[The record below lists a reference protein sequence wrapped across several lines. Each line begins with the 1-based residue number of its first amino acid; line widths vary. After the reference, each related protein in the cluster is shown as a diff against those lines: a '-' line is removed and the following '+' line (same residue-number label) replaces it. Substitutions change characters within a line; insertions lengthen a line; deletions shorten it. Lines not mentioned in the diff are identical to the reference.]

1 MKQVIFNKT
10 GYPQEVLKVEE
21 AEVPVPKSGEVL
33 IRVTARNINPS
44 DIMFIRG
51 MYGIAPQLPSS
62 AGFEAVGVVED
73 SGDQDR
79 IPVGT
84 RMIFSAV
91 GTWKEYICVPAN
103 QLIPA
108 PEGMPDDVA
117 CQAFINPM
125 TAYGML
131 QRSALEAGEW
141 LLLTAGASAFSKL
154 VIQMA
159 KSRGIKIACTVR
171 RQEQIA
177 QLTEMGVDLVVNTE
191 TEKIPN
197 ALMDATNG
205 EGVSVVFDAVG
216 GTLGARALASLRPK
230 GKMMVYGLL
239 SLENIPLN
247 SGLMIFKDL
256 SIEGFWL
263 TSYLEGLDKKSRQD
277 AFQTVFGTLTS
288 QDLKVDVAEKF
299 PLGQVKEAIAAY
311 EKPGRTG
318 KIILIS

>member
-1 MKQVIFNKT
+1 MKQVVFYEK
-10 GYPQEVLKVEE
+10 GFPQDVLRLEE
-21 AEVPVPKSGEVL
+21 TTRPVPKPGEAL
-33 IRVTARNINPS
+33 IRITARNINPS

-73 SGDQDR
+73 AGDQDR
-79 IPVGT
+79 IPVGM
-84 RMIFSAV
+84 RVIFSAV
-91 GTWKEYICVPAN
+91 GTWKEYICLPAT

-108 PEGMPDDVA
+108 PEGMPDEVA

-131 QRSALEAGEW
+131 QRSGLREGDW

-159 KSRGIKIACTVR
+159 KAKGIKIACTVR
-171 RQEQIA
+171 RSEQVG
-177 QLTEMGVDLVVNTE
+177 QLADLGADLVVNTE
-191 TEKIPN
+191 KEKIPG
-197 ALMDATNG
+197 ALMDVTHG

-216 GTLGARALASLRPK
+216 GVLGAKALACLKQK

-239 SLENIPLN
+239 SLESIPLN
-247 SGLMIFKDL
+247 SGLMIFRDL
-256 SIEGFWL
+256 RIEGFWL
-263 TSYLEGLDKKSRQD
+263 SSYLEGLDKKSRQE
-277 AFQTVFGTLTS
+277 AFRTVLETLTS
-288 QDLKVDVAEKF
+288 QDLKVDVAETF
-299 PLGQVKEAIAAY
+299 PLDKVKEAIIAF

-318 KIILIS
+318 KILLL

>member
-1 MKQVIFNKT
+1 MKQVIFHET
-10 GYPQEVLKVEE
+10 GLPQEVLQVEE
-21 AEVPVPKSGEVL
+21 VSIPEPKSGEVL
-33 IRVTARNINPS
+33 IRITARNINPS

-62 AGFEAVGVVED
+62 AGFEASGVVED
-73 SGDQDR
+73 AGDQKR

-84 RMIFSAV
+84 RVIFSAM
-91 GTWKEYICVPAN
+91 GTWKEYICLSAN
-103 QLIPA
+103 QLIPT
-108 PEGMPDDVA
+108 PDGMPDEVA

-131 QRSALEAGEW
+131 RKSGLQSGEW

-159 KSRGIKIACTVR
+159 KAKGIKIACTVR
-171 RQEQIA
+171 RQEQINA
-177 QLTEMGVDLVVNTE
+177 LRDLGADLVVDTE
-191 TEKIPN
+191 TGKIPKSV
-197 ALMDATNG
+197 MQATNG

-216 GTLGARALASLRPK
+216 GSLGAKVLGCLKPK
-230 GKMMVYGLL
+230 GKMMVYGML

-263 TSYLEGLDKKSRQD
+263 SSYLEGLDKTSRQE
-277 AFQTVFGTLTS
+277 AFQTVFGTLAS
-288 QDLKVDVAEKF
+288 KDLKVDIADTF
-299 PLGQVKEAIAAY
+299 PLDKVKEAIAAY

-318 KIILIS
+318 KILLI

>member
-1 MKQVIFNKT
+1 MKQVVFYEK
-10 GYPQEVLKVEE
+10 GLPQEVLRVEE
-21 AEVPVPKSGEVL
+21 AELPAPKSGEVL
-33 IRVTARNINPS
+33 IRITARNINPS
-44 DIMFIRG
+44 DIMFIMG

-62 AGFEAVGVVED
+62 AGFEAVGVVEYA
-73 SGDQDR
+73 GDQDR

-84 RMIFSAV
+84 RVIFSAV
-91 GTWKEYICVPAN
+91 GTWKDYICLPAN

-108 PEGMPDDVA
+108 PEDMPDEVA

-131 QRSALEAGEW
+131 QRSGLGSGEW

-159 KSRGIKIACTVR
+159 KAKGIKIACTVR

-177 QLTEMGVDLVVNTE
+177 QLTDLGADLVVNTE
-191 TEKIPN
+191 TEKIPH
-197 ALMDATNG
+197 ALMEATNG
-205 EGVSVVFDAVG
+205 KGVSVVFDAVG
-216 GTLGARALASLRPK
+216 GILGAKALASLKPK

-239 SLENIPLN
+239 SLESIPLN

-263 TSYLEGLDKKSRQD
+263 SSYLEGLDKQSRQE
-277 AFQTVFGTLTS
+277 AFQTVLGTLTS
-288 QDLKVDVAEKF
+288 QDLKVDIADTF
-299 PLGQVKEAIAAY
+299 PLDKVKEAIAAY

-318 KIILIS
+318 KILLI

>member
-1 MKQVIFNKT
+1 MKQVIFYKT
-10 GYPQEVLKVEE
+10 GYPQDVLKVEE

-33 IRVTARNINPS
+33 IRITARNINPS
-44 DIMFIRG
+44 DIMFVRG

-73 SGDQDR
+73 AGDQDR
-79 IPVGT
+79 INRGT
-84 RMIFSAV
+84 RVIFSAI
-91 GTWKEYICVPAN
+91 GTWKEYICLPAN

-108 PEGMPDDVA
+108 PEGMPDEVA

-131 QRSALEAGEW
+131 QRSGLQEGDW

-159 KSRGIKIACTVR
+159 KAKGIKIACTVR
-171 RQEQIA
+171 RKEQIA
-177 QLTEMGVDLVVNTE
+177 QLTDRGVDLVVNTE

-205 EGVSVVFDAVG
+205 DGVSVVFDAVG
-216 GTLGARALASLRPK
+216 GSLGAKALASLKPK

-263 TSYLEGLDKKSRQD
+263 TSYLEGLDKKSRQE
-277 AFQTVFGTLTS
+277 AFHTVFGTLTS
-288 QDLKVDVAEKF
+288 QDLKVDVADTF
-299 PLGQVKEAIAAY
+299 PLDQVKEAIAAY

-318 KIILIS
+318 KIILVS

>member
-1 MKQVIFNKT
+1 MKQVIFYET

-21 AEVPVPKSGEVL
+21 AELPVPKSGEVL

-73 SGDQDR
+73 AGDQER
-79 IPVGT
+79 ITVGT
-84 RMIFSAV
+84 RVIFSAV
-91 GTWKEYICVPAN
+91 GTWKEYICLPAS
-103 QLIPA
+103 QLSPA
-108 PEGMPDDVA
+108 PEGMPDEVA

-131 QRSALEAGEW
+131 QRSGLQAGEW

-159 KSRGIKIACTVR
+159 KAKGIKLACTVR

-177 QLTEMGVDLVVNTE
+177 QLTELGVDLVVNTE
-191 TEKIPN
+191 TEKIPH
-197 ALMDATNG
+197 ALMQATNG

-216 GTLGARALASLRPK
+216 GTLGARALSSLKPK

-256 SIEGFWL
+256 SVEGFWL
-263 TSYLEGLDKKSRQD
+263 TSYMEGLDKNARQE
-277 AFQTVFGTLTS
+277 AIQTVFGTLTS

-299 PLGQVKEAIAAY
+299 PLDQIKEAIAAY
-311 EKPGRTG
+311 EKPGRSG
-318 KIILIS
+318 KLF

>member
-1 MKQVIFNKT
+1 MKQVIFYET

-73 SGDQDR
+73 AGDQGR
-79 IPVGT
+79 IAVGT
-84 RMIFSAV
+84 RVIFSAV
-91 GTWKEYICVPAN
+91 GTWKEYICLPAS

-108 PEGMPDDVA
+108 PEGMPDEVA

-131 QRSALEAGEW
+131 QRSGLQAGEW

-159 KSRGIKIACTVR
+159 KAKGIKLACTVR

-177 QLTEMGVDLVVNTE
+177 QLTELGVDLVVNTE
-191 TEKIPN
+191 TEKIPH
-197 ALMDATNG
+197 ALMQATNG

-216 GTLGARALASLRPK
+216 GTLGARALSCLKPK

-256 SIEGFWL
+256 SVEGFWL
-263 TSYLEGLDKKSRQD
+263 TSYMEGLDKNARQE
-277 AFQTVFGTLTS
+277 AIRTVFGTLTS

-299 PLGQVKEAIAAY
+299 PLDQVKEAIAAY
-311 EKPGRTG
+311 EKPGRSG
-318 KIILIS
+318 KIILTS

>member
-1 MKQVIFNKT
+1 MKQVIFYKT
-10 GYPQEVLKVEE
+10 GFPQEVLKVEE
-21 AEVPVPKSGEVL
+21 AEIPVPKAGEVL
-33 IRVTARNINPS
+33 IRITARNINPS
-44 DIMFIRG
+44 DIMFVRG

-62 AGFEAVGVVED
+62 AGFEAVGVVEEA
-73 SGDQDR
+73 GDQER
-79 IPVGT
+79 ITVGM
-84 RMIFSAV
+84 RVIFSAV
-91 GTWKEYICVPAN
+91 GTWKEYICLPAN
-103 QLIPA
+103 QLISA
-108 PEGMPDDVA
+108 PEGMPDEVA

-131 QRSALEAGEW
+131 QRSGLEAGEW

-159 KSRGIKIACTVR
+159 KAKGIKIACTVR
-171 RQEQIA
+171 REEQID
-177 QLTEMGVDLVVNTE
+177 QLTELGVDLVVNTE
-191 TEKIPN
+191 AEKIPH
-197 ALMDATNG
+197 ALMKATNG
-205 EGVSVVFDAVG
+205 EGVAVVFDAVG
-216 GTLGARALASLRPK
+216 GSLGARALASLKPK

-263 TSYLEGLDKKSRQD
+263 TSYLEGLDKKSHQE
-277 AFQTVFGTLTS
+277 AFQTVFGTLFS
-288 QDLKVDVAEKF
+288 QGLKVDIAEAF
-299 PLGQVKEAIAAY
+299 PLEQVKEAIAAY